1 MKLKTK
7 LTAVCGVLLFLAA
20 IALSGA
26 MLWQVREQS
35 YKTLTQ
41 RSEEKLAGLVNAFGE
56 AVTRNYS
63 AAGSPG
69 SQKAVLQYC
78 FRNCGVEGSVLA
90 AMGELLSAPTQIDPR
105 TYLDVHLTDGVQTA
119 RCSAGGKD
127 YLIVGR
133 AVELRQV
140 ECQVYLVSD
149 ASYIRGELGELLVRF
164 ILLALCICVLGLIGV
179 RWLIHR
185 TLAPLSQLQESAEHI
200 ADGNYAERVRVSSK
214 DEVGLLAEDFNHM
227 AAAVE
232 SHVAYL
238 TEQNIRQQLFIGG
251 VTHELKT
258 PLTSLL
264 LNVDTLRT
272 VYLPEEKQQ
281 ALLESMDGQLHWL
294 EQMVHKLLKLISLG
308 KSAQIKPSSVPELLE
323 QVRKMTMQI
332 SEKYGTILEISCTAD
347 MLPMDEDL
355 LCSALLNLIENSA
368 KASAPGQTIRLRA
381 EGNMLEVSDN
391 GRGIPQKD
399 LDRITE
405 PFYMGDPSRSKVNGG
420 FGLGLALVKE
430 IAAVHKAVLDIQ
442 STPGE
447 GTTVRLVFP
456 ENGNQTVITR

>member
-1 MKLKTK
+1 MKLRTK
-7 LTAVCGVLLFLAA
+7 LTAMCAVLLLITAVS
-20 IALSGA
+20 LSGA

-35 YKTLTQ
+35 YQNLTQ
-41 RSEEKLAGLVNAFGE
+41 RSEERLSELIDAFSE
-56 AVTRNYS
+56 AVIRNAS
-63 AAGSPG
+63 AAERPAAR
-69 SQKAVLQYC
+69 KAVLKYC
-78 FRNCGVEGSVLA
+78 FQSCGAEGSVLA
-90 AMGELLSAPTQIDPR
+90 VTGELLSAPTRIDPR
-105 TYLDVHLTDGVQTA
+105 SYLDMHLGDGVQTA
-119 RCSAGGKD
+119 RCSAGGHD
-127 YLIVGR
+127 YLILGQ
-133 AVELRQV
+133 AVESAQL

-149 ASYIRGELGELLVRF
+149 ASYIRRALGQLLLRF
-164 ILLALCICVLGLIGV
+164 LLLALGICVLGLFGV
-179 RWLIHR
+179 RWLICR
-185 TLAPLSQLQESAEHI
+185 TLAPLSQLQTTADRI
-200 ADGNYAERVRVSSK
+200 AAGNYAERASAASR
-214 DEVGLLAEDFNHM
+214 DEVGLLAENFNRM
-227 AAAVE
+227 AQAVE
-232 SHVAYL
+232 THVQTL
-238 TEQNIRQQLFIGG
+238 TEQNARQRLFIGG
-251 VTHELKT
+251 VTHEFKT

-281 ALLESMDGQLHWL
+281 ALLESMDSQLRWL
-294 EQMVHKLLKLISLG
+294 EQMVQKLLKLISLG

-323 QVRKMTMQI
+323 RVRKMARKIM
-332 SEKYGTILEISCTAD
+332 EKYGTALEISCTAS

-381 EGNMLEVSDN
+381 QGNRLEVSDN

-405 PFYMGDPSRSKVNGG
+405 PFYMGDPSRSKGNGG

-430 IAAVHKAVLDIQ
+430 IAGVHKAVLDIQ

-456 ENGNQTVITR
+456 EDGNQTVITR

>member
-7 LTAVCGVLLFLAA
+7 LTSICAVLLFLVA
-20 IALSGA
+20 ISLSGA

-56 AVTRNYS
+56 AVVRDYS
-63 AAGSPG
+63 SAGTTS

-78 FRNCGVEGSVLA
+78 FRNCGVDGSVLA
-90 AMGELLSAPTQIDPR
+90 PP
-105 TYLDVHLTDGVQTA
+105 
-119 RCSAGGKD
+119 
-127 YLIVGR
+127 
-133 AVELRQV
+133 
-140 ECQVYLVSD
+140 
-149 ASYIRGELGELLVRF
+149 
-164 ILLALCICVLGLIGV
+164 
-179 RWLIHR
+179 
-185 TLAPLSQLQESAEHI
+185 SQLQESAEHI

-294 EQMVHKLLKLISLG
+294 EQMVHKLISLG

-323 QVRKMTMQI
+323 QVEKMARQI
-332 SEKYGTILEISCTAD
+332 MEKYGTILEISCTAD
-347 MLPMDEDL
+347 LLPMDEDL

-381 EGNMLEVSDN
+381 EGNRLEVSDS
-391 GRGIPQKD
+391 GRGIPQKA
-399 LDRITE
+399 LDRITD
-405 PFYMGDPSRSKVNGG
+405 PF
-420 FGLGLALVKE
+420 
-430 IAAVHKAVLDIQ
+430 
-442 STPGE
+442 
-447 GTTVRLVFP
+447 
-456 ENGNQTVITR
+456 

>member
-1 MKLKTK
+1 M
-7 LTAVCGVLLFLAA
+7 GLF
-20 IALSGA
+20 
-26 MLWQVREQS
+26 
-35 YKTLTQ
+35 
-41 RSEEKLAGLVNAFGE
+41 
-56 AVTRNYS
+56 
-63 AAGSPG
+63 
-69 SQKAVLQYC
+69 
-78 FRNCGVEGSVLA
+78 
-90 AMGELLSAPTQIDPR
+90 
-105 TYLDVHLTDGVQTA
+105 
-119 RCSAGGKD
+119 
-127 YLIVGR
+127 
-133 AVELRQV
+133 
-140 ECQVYLVSD
+140 
-149 ASYIRGELGELLVRF
+149 
-164 ILLALCICVLGLIGV
+164 GV

-227 AAAVE
+227 ASAVE
-232 SHVAYL
+232 SHIQSL

-456 ENGNQTVITR
+456 ESGNQTVISR